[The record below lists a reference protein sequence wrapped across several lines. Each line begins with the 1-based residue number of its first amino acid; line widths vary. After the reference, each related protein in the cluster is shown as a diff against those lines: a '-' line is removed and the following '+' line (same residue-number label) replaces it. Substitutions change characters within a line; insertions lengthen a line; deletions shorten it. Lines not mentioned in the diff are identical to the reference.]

1 MKGVSVYG
9 AFEASVPV
17 WQRYWKWAYHR
28 SGPLAGEKWYKRR
41 VWKKT
46 SRMKKEIRTDGR
58 YEFTGTG
65 KELYQAIIEA
75 RTRVPFDY
83 IEVEAKE
90 FLEHPEKY
98 GEVGDWVEWQVV
110 S

>member
-9 AFEASVPV
+9 AFEVMVPV

-28 SGPLAGEKWYKRR
+28 TGPKVGEKWYKRR
-41 VWKKT
+41 FRIKT
-46 SRMKKEIRTDGR
+46 KRMKKEIRTDGR
-58 YEFTGTG
+58 YEFTGSG
-65 KELYQAIIEA
+65 RDLYRAIIEA
-75 RTRVPFDY
+75 RRRVPFDY

-98 GEVGDWVEWQVV
+98 GEVGEWVEWQVV

>member
-9 AFEASVPV
+9 AFEVNVPV
-17 WQRYWKWAYHR
+17 SQRYWKWAYHR
-28 SGPLAGEKWYKRR
+28 SGPLTGEKWYKKR

-46 SRMKKEIRTDGR
+46 VRMKKVIRTDGR

-65 KELYQAIIEA
+65 KDLYRAIIEA

-90 FLEHPEKY
+90 FLEHPELY
-98 GEVGDWVEWQVV
+98 GEEGEWVEWQVT